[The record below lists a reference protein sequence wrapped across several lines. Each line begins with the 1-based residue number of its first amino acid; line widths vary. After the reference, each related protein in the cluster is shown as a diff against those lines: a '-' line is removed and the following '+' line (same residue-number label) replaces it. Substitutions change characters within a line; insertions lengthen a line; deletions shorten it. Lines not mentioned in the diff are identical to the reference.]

1 MSNTEIK
8 NGFLSEFDVT
18 YDLNRK
24 TEFRCK
30 QGYVTANGET
40 SGTVTCLQNGWSA
53 QPSCF
58 SEYLIILLPLY
69 WRYIRV

>member
-53 QPSCF
+53 QTSCF
-58 SEYLIILLPLY
+58 SEYLIILLSLY